1 MTDSPTESAAAPA
14 AADDEPGVADG
25 AAKASSKHPVRRAVL
40 VGFSVVLFA
49 GIVWFG
55 GVDTWRTVLS
65 GDPLLYFVVFLL
77 TGIAPGLSAWRLQ
90 TLIRAATGDDVA
102 PWRRFFHIN
111 MTAIALGLFLPRNAA
126 LLGGKAA
133 YLRTMGV
140 PLLRGTWAV
149 LMENVVDLLFL
160 AAIVLPCGLLIIGAV
175 GQTGFLVA
183 NAACLAALLVIALW
197 TRGRD
202 WRGFVRAMVQRV
214 PFVSAR
220 LPIPEGGFVPGPVR
234 ALPMLGVTIVIHTSM
249 AFRAYVIALAIGLDP
264 PWLVF
269 AAAYPLTQL
278 GLALAVAPGAL
289 GTLDASWLGLLLLGG
304 LSNADALSFTVAL
317 RACIVVFPV
326 VWYGIAALLSLTL
339 RGGPASGG
347 TPAPVAGDGGE

>member
-1 MTDSPTESAAAPA
+1 MTDSPPPGAATADADPDPVDAGPAPA
-14 AADDEPGVADG
+14 
-25 AAKASSKHPVRRAVL
+25 KHPLRRLVL
-40 VGFSVVLFA
+40 VAFSVVLFA
-49 GIVWFG
+49 AIVWFG

-65 GDPLLYFVVFLL
+65 GDPWLYFVVFLL
-77 TGIAPGLSAWRLQ
+77 TGIAPALSAWRLQ
-90 TLIRAATGDDVA
+90 TLIHAATGDVVA

-140 PLLRGTWAV
+140 PLLRATWAV
-149 LMENVVDLLFL
+149 LTENVVDLLFL
-160 AAIVLPCGLLIIGAV
+160 LAIVLPCGLVIVGGV
-175 GQTGFLVA
+175 GQRGFLAA
-183 NAACLAALLVIALW
+183 NAACLATLLLIALW

-202 WRGFVRAMVQRV
+202 WRGFVGALVQRV
-214 PFVSAR
+214 PFIAAR
-220 LPIPEGGFVPGPVR
+220 LPMPEGGFVPGAVR
-234 ALPMLGVTIVIHTSM
+234 AIPMLGMTILIHGSM
-249 AFRAYVIALAIGLDP
+249 ALRAYVIALAIGLEP
-264 PWLVF
+264 SWLVF

-289 GTLDASWLGLLLLGG
+289 GTLDASWLGLLILGG
-304 LSNADALSFTVAL
+304 LSNEDALSFTVAL

-339 RGGPASGG
+339 RAGATSDAA
-347 TPAPVAGDGGE
+347 PAPAAGSEEGGS